1 MKKRLFIFV
10 SLVACLAFQEKSIE
24 TSDPEES
31 PNIFDVRTGAD
42 AVTSGTDIT
51 DMDLQMNEAFKK
63 PNKNRLIK
71 KKKKEKHVSHPP
83 HSP

>member
-10 SLVACLAFQEKSIE
+10 CLVACMAFQEQSID
-24 TSDPEES
+24 TSGPEKI

-51 DMDLQMNEAFKK
+51 DKDLQIKEPFNKSNQ
-63 PNKNRLIK
+63 NKNL
-71 KKKKEKHVSHPP
+71 KKKKEDRHVSHPP